1 MNSIKPLPGVSVLV
15 ITHAKKT
22 DNTVVIATRVKP
34 RRKVFQSAFGTAA
47 SLNAIR
53 HPSRPQA
60 IGCPGGL
67 TWKLLKKSSAIGYA
81 VKQAMIAMSNTKR
94 RGIGFSLANG
104 WKILLLA
111 VGLSPVTG

>member
-22 DNTVVIATRVKP
+22 DNIVVIATRVTP
-34 RRKVFQSAFGTAA
+34 RTNVFQSAFGTAA
-47 SLNAIR
+47 SLKAIR

-81 VKQAMIAMSNTKR
+81 VKQATIAMSNAKR
-94 RGIGFSLANG
+94 RAIGFSLVNR
-104 WKILLLA
+104 WKFLLLA
-111 VGLSPVTG
+111 AGLRPV